1 MVFGCRWKIMGTGI
15 KRTISISK
23 TRKITAR
30 RKNRK
35 EKGVRADPIGSNPH
49 SNEDSF
55 SRSCLIIDGWIIHTT
70 IRHKHTTRARRKVK
84 RERFIEISGIRSV
97 SSFLATSKLPAHTRR
112 NTYK

>member
-1 MVFGCRWKIMGTGI
+1 MGTGI

-55 SRSCLIIDGWIIHTT
+55 SRSCLIIDG
-70 IRHKHTTRARRKVK
+70 
-84 RERFIEISGIRSV
+84 
-97 SSFLATSKLPAHTRR
+97 
-112 NTYK
+112 